1 MLPTPKEFIAK
12 IEELVP
18 KIIRARTDESKKW
31 LQKSIRDLQKP
42 VASVEDFVEQNN
54 NLNYAN
60 DNFMAIRDKVDLY
73 GQYYNSLAEFQLKVK
88 KEDKDN
94 FTESI

>member
-1 MLPTPKEFIAK
+1 
-12 IEELVP
+12 
-18 KIIRARTDESKKW
+18 
-31 LQKSIRDLQKP
+31 
-42 VASVEDFVEQNN
+42 
-54 NLNYAN
+54 
-60 DNFMAIRDKVDLY
+60 MAIRDRVDLY

>member
-1 MLPTPKEFIAK
+1 M
-12 IEELVP
+12 
-18 KIIRARTDESKKW
+18 
-31 LQKSIRDLQKP
+31 
-42 VASVEDFVEQNN
+42 ASVEDFVEQNN

-60 DNFMAIRDKVDLY
+60 DNFMEIRDKVDLY

-94 FTESI
+94 FTESIQLDQPAVNHRG